1 MKLKNLIPALVLGAV
16 LSAPAL
22 ADQRDPL
29 AGLEPLLTPQLLFGG
44 LVTESDVTLLF
55 AHVRAAMLAAADGR
69 EPPPLP
75 EALNRRIETAG
86 EELRVRGTFIGLA
99 LSVAMER
106 AVRDAVREFAQ
117 PVPRGND

>member
-1 MKLKNLIPALVLGAV
+1 MKLQNLIPVLVLGAT

-29 AGLEPLLTPQLLFGG
+29 AGLEPLLTPQALFGG
-44 LVTESDVTLLF
+44 LVTEGDVSLLF
-55 AHVRAAMLAAADGR
+55 AHVRTVMLAAAEGR
-69 EPPPLP
+69 EPPPP
-75 EALNRRIETAG
+75 PQALSRRIETAG

-117 PVPRGND
+117 PPRSSD

>member
-1 MKLKNLIPALVLGAV
+1 MKLRKLTTALVLGAA

-29 AGLEPLLTPQLLFGG
+29 AGLEPLLTPQALFGG

-55 AHVRAAMLAAADGR
+55 AHVRAAMLAAAEGR
-69 EPPPLP
+69 EPPPPP
-75 EALNRRIETAG
+75 EALSRRIETAG
-86 EELRVRGTFIGLA
+86 EELRTRGTLIGLA
-99 LSVAMER
+99 LSLAMER

-117 PVPRGND
+117 PPRSND

>member
-1 MKLKNLIPALVLGAV
+1 MELKKLIPVLVLGAA
-16 LSAPAL
+16 LSGPAL

-29 AGLEPLLTPQLLFGG
+29 AGLEPLLTPQALLGG
-44 LVTESDVTLLF
+44 LVTENDVTLLF
-55 AHVRAAMLAAADGR
+55 AHVRAAMLAAAEGR
-69 EPPPLP
+69 EPPPPP

-86 EELRVRGTFIGLA
+86 EELRARGTFIGLA

-117 PVPRGND
+117 PVPRSND